1 MRVTSTVNVPAFVA
15 LGSNLGDRAAH
26 LALARQRLSALPK
39 TLLLQASTIEQTQ
52 PLGGVDQPAYLNQ
65 MVLLETGM
73 TPHALL
79 DACLD
84 IELDAGR
91 VRGEPWASRTLDID
105 IVRFG
110 DLTITDERLTL
121 PHPGLA
127 GRDFWQREMA
137 ELAANV

>member
-1 MRVTSTVNVPAFVA
+1 MTSLVNVPAFVA
-15 LGSNLGDRAAH
+15 LGSNLGDRSAY
-26 LALARQRLSALPK
+26 LALARQRLAALPK
-39 TLLLQASTIEQTQ
+39 TRLLQASIIEQTE

-65 MVLLETGM
+65 MVLLETGL

-84 IELDAGR
+84 IERDAGR
-91 VRGEPWASRTLDID
+91 NRGEPWASRTLDID

-110 DLTITDERLTL
+110 DLTVTDERLTL

-137 ELAANV
+137 ELAAHV